1 MGPAGL
7 ARRPGVQLAGVL
19 ATLAA
24 IVMTA
29 AAAAAQQQIHKLTA
43 SDGAE
48 DDAFGSSVGISGD
61 LAIVGAKGKD
71 DAGQS
76 SGAAYV
82 FDAATGGQCL
92 KLVASDAQ
100 RWASLGFSVA
110 ISDGRAIV
118 GAPGASMAGSLSG
131 AAYVFDVTTGRELF
145 KLVASDGAAG
155 DLFGYSVS
163 ISGDRALVGVLLGGG
178 SGTEPGSAYL
188 FDAGT
193 GEQLFKL
200 SASDG
205 TDRDWFGYS
214 VSISGDRAI
223 VGAPAADTTGT
234 DSGAAYVFDV
244 TTGQELFELLS
255 TDILPGDWFGR
266 SVAISDGMAL
276 VVSTQHPPH
285 GAAYLFD
292 VATGRQIFKL
302 TPPGGGAFGLNAKV
316 ALSGDRALVWA
327 HVYDVPTG
335 QWLYTLWPSDGG
347 AAGSRFGESV
357 ALSGARALVGAPWDD
372 DLGDFSGSAYLFA
385 VPQSEGS
392 AYCFG
397 DGSGTTCACGNDAGP
412 GEGCANSTGAGAILW
427 AAGSPSASADELVLY
442 ASQVIPA
449 QPAML
454 FAGLNAVHNGDG
466 WPLSDGLRCAGGGVV
481 RLGIALPGPDG
492 TAIWGPGLAE
502 QGGFAPG
509 DLRRFQTW
517 YRDPSGGPCGT
528 GANLSN
534 GLEISFTP

>member
-19 ATLAA
+19 AALAA
-24 IVMTA
+24 VNLTPA
-29 AAAAAQQQIHKLTA
+29 HALAQEQLHKLTA

-48 DDAFGSSVGISGD
+48 DDDFGSTLGISGD
-61 LAIVGAKGKD
+61 LVIVGAKGDD
-71 DAGQS
+71 DAGTS
-76 SGAAYV
+76 SGSAYV
-82 FDAATGGQCL
+82 FDVATGSETL
-92 KLVASDAQ
+92 KLMPSDA
-100 RWASLGFSVA
+100 RRFDFFGISVA
-110 ISDGRAIV
+110 ISGERAVV
-118 GAPGASMAGSLSG
+118 GARLADPGSTYAGTVYVFDASTGLEHFKLVSADSGTYDQFGHSVAINGQLLIAGAVGHGHLGVDSG
-131 AAYVFDVTTGRELF
+131 AAYVFDVTTGQQLLEL
-145 KLVASDGAAG
+145 LASDAAEG
-155 DLFGYSVS
+155 D
-163 ISGDRALVGVLLGGG
+163 A
-178 SGTEPGSAYL
+178 
-188 FDAGT
+188 
-193 GEQLFKL
+193 
-200 SASDG
+200 
-205 TDRDWFGYS
+205 FGYS

-223 VGAPAADTTGT
+223 VGAPGVDTAGT
-234 DSGAAYVFDV
+234 SSGAAYVFDV
-244 TTGQELFELLS
+244 TTGQELFKLLS

-292 VATGRQIFKL
+292 VATGQQLFKL

-335 QWLYTLWPSDGG
+335 QWLYTLWPSDG
-347 AAGSRFGESV
+347 ASGSWFGDSV
-357 ALSGARALVGAPWDD
+357 ALSGARALVGAPGDD
-372 DLGDFSGSAYLFA
+372 DLGDDAGAAYLFA

-397 DGSGTTCACGNDAGP
+397 DGSGTTCACGNNAGP

-449 QPAML
+449 QPALL
-454 FAGLNAVHNGDG
+454 FAGLNAIHNGDG
-466 WPLSDGLRCAGGGVV
+466 WPLSDGLRCAGGGAV
-481 RLGIALPGPDG
+481 RLGIALPAADG
-492 TAIWGPGLAE
+492 TAIWGPGLAQ